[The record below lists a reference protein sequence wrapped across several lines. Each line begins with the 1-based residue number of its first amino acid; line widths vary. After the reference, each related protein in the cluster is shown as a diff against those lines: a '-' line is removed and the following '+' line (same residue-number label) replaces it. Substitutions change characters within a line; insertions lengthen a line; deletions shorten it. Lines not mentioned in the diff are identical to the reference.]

1 MSIPRTFS
9 DIPKVPIAIIITLL
23 IPIVIL
29 PAQVDTPEISIAA
42 ETVKYIGS
50 FPITNSLIMS
60 WVTIALLTIIGILI
74 TYRIRFVP
82 HTLQNIGETI
92 VESGLNFMTGILG
105 SRRKAEQAFP
115 LVATLF
121 LFILLS
127 NWLGLFPGI
136 GSIGITGMHN
146 GHEAVIPLFRS
157 TYADLNMT
165 LALAAIAV
173 IATHLFAIIAIGK
186 KAHLSKY
193 ITFASPILFFVGIL
207 ELFGELSKIISF
219 SFRLFGNVFAGEVL
233 LIVILGLIPHI
244 APLPFYGLEIFVG
257 FIQALVFSMLTLI
270 FIQVATTEV
279 QH

>member
-9 DIPKVPIAIIITLL
+9 DIPKIPLAIGLLLL
-23 IPIVIL
+23 ISFAIFP
-29 PAQVDTPEISIAA
+29 PRPDTPKPHLYADTIA
-42 ETVKYIGS
+42 TIGS

-60 WVTIALLTIIGILI
+60 WVTIALLIVIGILI

-115 LVATLF
+115 LIATFF

-127 NWLGLFPGI
+127 NWLGLLPGV
-136 GSIGITGMHN
+136 GSIDVVNQDG
-146 GHEAVIPLFRS
+146 EAVHLFRS

-165 LALAAIAV
+165 LALAAISV
-173 IATHLFAIIAIGK
+173 VATHFFAIRAIGK

-233 LIVILGLIPHI
+233 LISILGLLAYI
-244 APLPFYGLEIFVG
+244 APLPSYGLEIFVG